1 MKKIY
6 IVILMLLI
14 ITSCESNT
22 QPKPSQEQ
30 NLDKKDSVVNESESS
45 KYSANGKILKIDEQG
60 LHLQDGDQV
69 HIFNVDAERT
79 NELFVGEYVG
89 INKLDGEKFDAVLD
103 TLHDYNVRKTTDGKE
118 IKRILGTVIEIKKDY
133 IKANTND
140 GEIKLSNPGDF
151 NLNVGEQFMADYVEF
166 DGSNEMLA
174 FYDEASK
181 ISVTIKEITRDKN
194 GMMRIYALSD
204 SNVSYDIMVGADTL
218 TNFMISSLEVND
230 RLMVYPND
238 ISGDEPAVVD
248 SKLILLNDDKD
259 ESRT

>member
-14 ITSCESNT
+14 ITSCEPNIQS
-22 QPKPSQEQ
+22 QPIEEQ

-45 KYSANGKILKIDEQG
+45 KYSANGKVLKIDEQG

-103 TLHDYNVRKTTDGKE
+103 THHDYNIRKTTDGKE
-118 IKRILGTVIEIKKDY
+118 IKRITGTVTEVKKDY
-133 IKANTND
+133 IKAKTD
-140 GEIKLSNPGDF
+140 EDEIKLSNPGDF
-151 NLNVGEQFMADYVEF
+151 NLNVGEQFMADYVELA
-166 DGSNEMLA
+166 GSNEMLV

-194 GMMRIYALSD
+194 GMMRIYALSE
-204 SNVSYDIMVGADTL
+204 SNEAYDIMVGADTF
-218 TNFMISSLEVND
+218 TNFLISSLEAND
-230 RLMVYPND
+230 KLIVYPND
-238 ISGDEPAVVD
+238 ISGDEPAIVD
-248 SKLILLNDDKD
+248 SKLILLSDDAD
-259 ESRT
+259 EART